1 MTYKIL
7 QIDHRL
13 IFIELLMSLPQ
24 LADGLEMFVMHNRV
38 LFGCTAVFAVF
49 ILNTLQLR
57 K

>member
-1 MTYKIL
+1 
-7 QIDHRL
+7 
-13 IFIELLMSLPQ
+13 MSLPQ